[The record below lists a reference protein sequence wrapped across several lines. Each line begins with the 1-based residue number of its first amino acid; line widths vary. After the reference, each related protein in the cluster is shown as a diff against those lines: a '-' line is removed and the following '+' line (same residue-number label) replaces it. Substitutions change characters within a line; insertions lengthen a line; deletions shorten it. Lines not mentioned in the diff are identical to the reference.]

1 MLLYKS
7 FCRSPKTFYGVTFN
21 YGDSKAVSGYINDRR
36 FVCLDSHY
44 TEPKEH
50 PEAKVSIEVVK
61 EIPKTTSE
69 PAAPEDSKP
78 QKAESKKAE
87 KQLESKKAEVKK
99 EEKSAAKK
107 SEEKKVETKDRA
119 EKAKTVEKKP
129 EAKKEEKKS

>member
-44 TEPKEH
+44 MEPKEH
-50 PEAKVSIEVVK
+50 LEAKVSTAVVK
-61 EIPKTTSE
+61 EVSKTTSKS
-69 PAAPEDSKP
+69 AAPEDSK
-78 QKAESKKAE
+78 SKKVELKKSE

-99 EEKSAAKK
+99 EEKPAAKK
-107 SEEKKVETKDRA
+107 SEEKKAETKDKV
-119 EKAKTVEKKP
+119 EKAKTTEKKP
-129 EAKKEEKKS
+129 EVKKEEKKS

>member
-21 YGDSKAVSGYINDRR
+21 YGESKAVSGYINDRR

-50 PEAKVSIEVVK
+50 LKAKVSAEVVK
-61 EIPKTTSE
+61 EVPKTTLES
-69 PAAPEDSKP
+69 AAPEDSKP
-78 QKAESKKAE
+78 QKVESKKAE
-87 KQLESKKAEVKK
+87 KQLESKKVEVKK

-107 SEEKKVETKDRA
+107 SGEKKAETKDKV
-119 EKAKTVEKKP
+119 EKAKTTEKKP
-129 EAKKEEKKS
+129 EVKKEEKKS